1 MPSRQAPG
9 ENGTPGAGK
18 IMSRFWDATKNTDYG
33 RANGTAAQGAGW
45 GLSGAG
51 YGAGG
56 TSGALVIRIAI

>member
-45 GLSGAG
+45 GLNGAG

-56 TSGALVIRIAI
+56 TSGAIVIRIAI